1 MTVGER
7 EGDGRVHTVSI
18 ATGKLAAPYLQEAA
32 DQIKKKYPNVTIL
45 IYPIEN
51 QFFGERITVA
61 GLLTGQDLEKQL
73 AEKELGERL
82 LLTANMFKNG
92 ETVFLDDRCV

>member
-1 MTVGER
+1 M
-7 EGDGRVHTVSI
+7 
-18 ATGKLAAPYLQEAA
+18 
-32 DQIKKKYPNVTIL
+32 
-45 IYPIEN
+45 
-51 QFFGERITVA
+51 A

-92 ETVFLDDRCV
+92 ETVFLDDVSAEELEKTLQTKINIVQSSGWDFVRAVLLETEEQSPKNSRKEKHYE